1 MRAACGEAGHARER
15 GFMKIGDLAA
25 RTGLS
30 VDTLRYYEKIG
41 LIPPPLRD
49 AGGHRVYDEPAL
61 RWLEFLERLK
71 ATGMGIRDRLA
82 YAELRAR
89 GAATARERR
98 EMIERHRQKV
108 SASIWELQQTLE
120 LLDGKVALYRK
131 IEAGEAEDPA
141 AVPASQAGAPAVR
154 KAKRRA

>member
-1 MRAACGEAGHARER
+1 
-15 GFMKIGDLAA
+15 MKIGDLAA

-41 LIPPPLRD
+41 LIPAPLRD
-49 AGGHRVYDEPAL
+49 AGGRRVYDASIL
-61 RWLEFLERLK
+61 RWLQFLERLK

-89 GAATARERR
+89 GAETARERR

-108 SASIWELQQTLE
+108 AGSLWEMQKTLE
-120 LLDGKVALYRK
+120 LLDEKVETYRK
-131 IEAGEAEDPA
+131 IEAGEIEDPGA
-141 AVPASQAGAPAVR
+141 LPAPRAVKGAR
-154 KAKRRA
+154 T

>member
-1 MRAACGEAGHARER
+1 
-15 GFMKIGDLAA
+15 MKIGDLAA

-41 LIPPPLRD
+41 LIPAPLRD
-49 AGGHRVYDEPAL
+49 AGGRRVYDASIL
-61 RWLEFLERLK
+61 RWLQFLERLK

-89 GAATARERR
+89 GAETARERR

-108 SASIWELQQTLE
+108 AASLWEMQKTLE
-120 LLDGKVALYRK
+120 LLDEKVETYRK
-131 IEAGEAEDPA
+131 IEAGEIEDPGA
-141 AVPASQAGAPAVR
+141 LPAP
-154 KAKRRA
+154 RAMKGTRT